1 MRPGD
6 TPPSSEAA
14 PTGKYRPPHSHRRS
28 PFPPKKN
35 SIFRRYVK
43 HHAPCRS
50 QRRPENRVGLR
61 EIRRVSRREISQAGR
76 DALVCARFSFW
87 ARFNFLVNPTGSRM
101 YGGGSCNP
109 SVLRS
114 YFAPAWRASADMV
127 RQRGA
132 VRRTRGARAPH
143 SGQADGSSH
152 SAIARICV
160 NGPHFLHIYSY
171 VGIDHLPLAQAHLAA
186 DHPPRLWQTIPV
198 ASRAVNASARVAVT
212 REPAAGTVPTRGA
225 RADTRP
231 SSPRRAPWRP
241 PFIGSRP
248 DWKIPTTPQSPGE
261 PYLAKKFYNS
271 ASTCRPRIPA
281 PCRSSRAQEHNP
293 EIF

>member
-1 MRPGD
+1 MVRRADSPCRGGRC
-6 TPPSSEAA
+6 PLCAE
-14 PTGKYRPPHSHRRS
+14 TGCGRKYRPRT
-28 PFPPKKN
+28 
-35 SIFRRYVK
+35 ITE
-43 HHAPCRS
+43 APVLS
-50 QRRPENRVGLR
+50 
-61 EIRRVSRREISQAGR
+61 EISQAGR

-160 NGPHFLHIYSY
+160 NGPHFLHMYSY
-171 VGIDHLPLAQAHLAA
+171 VGIDQLPRPKRILRRTS
-186 DHPPRLWQTIPV
+186 PSRLRQTIPG
-198 ASRAVNASARVAVT
+198 ASRVVNAK
-212 REPAAGTVPTRGA
+212 AG
-225 RADTRP
+225 
-231 SSPRRAPWRP
+231 
-241 PFIGSRP
+241 
-248 DWKIPTTPQSPGE
+248 
-261 PYLAKKFYNS
+261 
-271 ASTCRPRIPA
+271 
-281 PCRSSRAQEHNP
+281 
-293 EIF
+293 